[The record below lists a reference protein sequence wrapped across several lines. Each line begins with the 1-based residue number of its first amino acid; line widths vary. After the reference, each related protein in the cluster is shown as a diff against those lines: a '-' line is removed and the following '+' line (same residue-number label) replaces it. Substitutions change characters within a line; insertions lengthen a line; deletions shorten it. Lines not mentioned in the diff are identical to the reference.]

1 MGCYGIERRETMS
14 NKTQLQANNETLAS
28 ILSNVLGLPSQESLK
43 HGAYVWKKMTAEG
56 GDFIDY
62 VVSDQEN
69 AYPDG
74 GEKGGYWYEK
84 VVEGKAGI
92 DFGEVTLASYANSI
106 TVSHKLG
113 TTPSFVALVPVFA
126 DSGGMNP
133 SIDSSYPWG
142 VVAYGNTTERWYG
155 YYTSSS
161 ITLKLASGKIT
172 KNSNIIKFADD
183 SRWAQGTYK
192 WFAIA

>member
-74 GEKGGYWYEK
+74 GIQDGYWYELFDLK
-84 VVEGKAGI
+84 SFGI
-92 DFGEVTLASYANSI
+92 DFGEVTLASSATSV
-106 TVSHKLG
+106 TVNHNLG
-113 TTPSFVALVPVFA
+113 VTPSTVAIFPKNLNVSTYGVGKTFA
-126 DSGGMNP
+126 NING
-133 SIDSSYPWG
+133 I
-142 VVAYGNTTERWYG
+142 V
-155 YYTSSS
+155 
-161 ITLKLASGKIT
+161 LKIHNALSGKVENDT
-172 KNSNIIKFADD
+172 ANIDLTETNISFGSASKGFE
-183 SRWAQGTYK
+183 QTTYY
-192 WFAIA
+192 WIAIA